1 MTWYKYPSLWP
12 YFPSAILH
20 FVLVEMRVVFA
31 AAASWYMLC
40 EIMLQKL
47 SADDAITYSKWQKTL
62 AFRITFCLFGVPA
75 ALLLLKGL
83 FGFVWHAGTP
93 MSCGSGAYLGWTW
106 RLERSRVYQGLV
118 ALMCI
123 MPALTLCMA
132 FHELHGDWKIGHGD
146 LEMVSAYVIP
156 LGVMLVA
163 LFGLCGPQMR
173 PNGWD
178 QEQLDGLVFARSWF
192 ECLRS
197 NDIFGLRLVDAL
209 WKAQN
214 GKSEELLTFLRSAE
228 EVAVVMHV
236 CREPREDGKQ
246 V

>member
-1 MTWYKYPSLWP
+1 MEWYRYPSLWS

-40 EIMLQKL
+40 EMWL
-47 SADDAITYSKWQKTL
+47 SVEGTRKRPEEQTTM

-75 ALLLLKGL
+75 GLLLLYGL
-83 FGFVWHAGTP
+83 FGFVRHAGAP
-93 MSCGSGAYLGWTW
+93 LSCGSGAYLGWTW
-106 RLERSRVYQGLV
+106 RLERNRVYRALV

-123 MPALTLCMA
+123 MPALALWWA
-132 FHELHGDWKIGHGD
+132 FQELHGVWEVGHGHT
-146 LEMVSAYVIP
+146 EMVRTCITP
-156 LGVMLVA
+156 LGVMLVSLIG
-163 LFGLCGPQMR
+163 LFCPQIR

-192 ECLRS
+192 ECLRT
-197 NDIFGLRLVDAL
+197 NDVFGLRLVDAL

-214 GKSEELLTFLRSAE
+214 GKSEELLTFLRSFE

-236 CREPREDGKQ
+236 CRESGEDVKQ

>member
-1 MTWYKYPSLWP
+1 MEWYIYPSLWP

-31 AAASWYMLC
+31 AAASWYMIC
-40 EIMLQKL
+40 KFMLLRIPDPEAYSESQK
-47 SADDAITYSKWQKTL
+47 QE
-62 AFRITFCLFGVPA
+62 AFWITFCLFGVPC
-75 ALLLLKGL
+75 ALLLLYEL
-83 FGFVWHAGTP
+83 VGFVRHAGAP

-106 RLERSRVYQGLV
+106 RLERNRVYLGLV

-123 MPALTLCMA
+123 IPALTLCMA
-132 FHELHGDWKIGHGD
+132 FHELHGHLKVGHVNNVD
-146 LEMVSAYVIP
+146 ITNYVIP

-163 LFGLCGPQMR
+163 LIGLSGPQMR

-178 QEQLDGLVFARSWF
+178 QEQLDSLVFARSWI
-192 ECLRS
+192 ECFRS

-209 WKAQN
+209 WKAEN
-214 GKSEELLTFLRSAE
+214 GKPEELLTFLRSAE

-236 CREPREDGKQ
+236 CREPREDVKQ